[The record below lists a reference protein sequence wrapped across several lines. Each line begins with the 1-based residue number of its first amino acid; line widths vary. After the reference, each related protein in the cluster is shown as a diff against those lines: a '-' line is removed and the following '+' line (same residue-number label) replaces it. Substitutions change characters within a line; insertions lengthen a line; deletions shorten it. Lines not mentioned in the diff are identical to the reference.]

1 MKNFDI
7 KYIVIFGEDEV
18 ENLFNTKI
26 IENNL
31 NDVFVTDFTK
41 IKSLIQFF
49 TIFDADLLIVNK
61 SSYKKYYEIIKQ
73 LKDEL
78 PIILIDN
85 NFENKFFSKL
95 PMIKNCILINDLML
109 INNELNK

>member
-1 MKNFDI
+1 MENFNI
-7 KYIVIFGEDEV
+7 KYIIIFGEDEV
-18 ENLFNTKI
+18 ENLFNTRI

-31 NDVFVTDFTK
+31 NNVFVTDFTK

-49 TIFDADLLIVNK
+49 TLFDADLLIVNK

-73 LKDEL
+73 LKYEL

-85 NFENKFFSKL
+85 NFEDKFYSTL
-95 PMIKNCILINDLML
+95 PTIKNCILINDLIL
-109 INNELNK
+109 VNNELNK